1 MDYKNYDYREC
12 LYSIIQYQQEIIKR
26 YEEYIENNIHQLIKK
41 CVREDFDIR
50 AMERVYSQRITIPQ
64 TDIMMICD
72 PRVVREFDV
81 IKSEY
86 PVFPLHLIKQYVE
99 EKLSK

>member
-26 YEEYIENNIHQLIKK
+26 YEEYIENNIHQPIKK